1 MEADP
6 QQVLSYVELWLPP
19 FGPWLCP
26 PVLHKVVL
34 SKSLRRRRCFSLI
47 KIIITT
53 ATVQVVFV
61 VCRHWAKH
69 IACLI
74 AFTPHNSP
82 TRGEISIGPILQMR
96 SLSLWRNEE
105 PYLRLLSQEVCRAG
119 LGAWDSSELN
129 HCTWLFPPCA
139 PSTHTPQNPSP
150 ALSARTTL
158 QCSNKKFP
166 CGSGGPRNLSGNS
179 TRLSPDSP
187 TSPHP
192 QHLLTQPSV
201 SPHVT
206 PKIPCCRVC
215 VLFLSIQPAFLSPF
229 QVILKGL
236 SVPVSPP
243 APPPWPQNS
252 G

>member
-1 MEADP
+1 MKADP

-47 KIIITT
+47 KIIITM

-69 IACLI
+69 ITCLI

-82 TRGEISIGPILQMR
+82 VRGEISTGPVLQMR
-96 SLSLWRNEE
+96 SLSLRRNEE

-129 HCTWLFPPCA
+129 HCTWLLPPCA
-139 PSTHTPQNPSP
+139 PLHTPPPRILLQRYPHGQLCSVETKNSHVVQEGPEIFP
-150 ALSARTTL
+150 AIL
-158 QCSNKKFP
+158 
-166 CGSGGPRNLSGNS
+166 
-179 TRLSPDSP
+179 P
-187 TSPHP
+187 TSPLVHP
-192 QHLLTQPSV
+192 PLPT
-201 SPHVT
+201 
-206 PKIPCCRVC
+206 
-215 VLFLSIQPAFLSPF
+215 LSAS
-229 QVILKGL
+229 
-236 SVPVSPP
+236 
-243 APPPWPQNS
+243 
-252 G
+252 